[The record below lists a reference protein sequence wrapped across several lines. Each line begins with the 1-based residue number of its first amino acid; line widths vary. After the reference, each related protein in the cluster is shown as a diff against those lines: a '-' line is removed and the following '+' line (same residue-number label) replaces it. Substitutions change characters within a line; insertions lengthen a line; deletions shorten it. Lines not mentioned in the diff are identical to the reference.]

1 MLRRQMGVTVKRTTL
16 PLSSNRQGRERP
28 CRMILSTT
36 PDAMCRDARLLVII
50 FIAGVIPMAGGAG
63 WASDTRTQAPPP
75 VSSERSPSAPNAS
88 PSGLATP
95 MSPPLLGFV
104 WDQASS
110 TVRQVDGV
118 PGAALGG
125 GAFVPNLGFT
135 AAAIAPN
142 QEIALLT
149 NGTGVLYA
157 VALPPAGP
165 PFTLASGLAVN
176 VRAAFSP
183 SGTTAVLYSP
193 NASSTFVITGMPTF
207 PEVREVTSLAGVTGI
222 FNAIVSDSGVLL
234 LARGSASGVSI
245 STAALGAQLTPVAE
259 VGQLGG
265 MAFLPG
271 TDTAVL
277 SDTQNSMLWKASGIG
292 GPASLALLADASDG
306 LSQPGLVAV
315 SLDGQTAWVLAAG
328 SLSILEFS
336 LKAAGRFTHALEA
349 PFPITGLARLNGGSV
364 FALQGP
370 PRGALFVLDGDWPAG
385 RIVQVPMTPPPQPA
399 GGLQ

>member
-1 MLRRQMGVTVKRTTL
+1 MLRRQMGLTVKRTTL
-16 PLSSNRQGRERP
+16 PHSSNRRGRD
-28 CRMILSTT
+28 CSCGMILST
-36 PDAMCRDARLLVII
+36 RDTIRRNAGLLVLIYI
-50 FIAGVIPMAGGAG
+50 GAAISMAEGAG

-75 VSSERSPSAPNAS
+75 VPSQRSPSAPTAS

-95 MSPPLLGFV
+95 MSQPLLGFA

-110 TVRQVDGV
+110 TLRQVDGV

-125 GAFVPNLGFT
+125 SAFLRNLGFT
-135 AAAIAPN
+135 AVAIAPN

-149 NGTGVLYA
+149 NGTGILYA
-157 VALPPAGP
+157 VALPPPEP
-165 PFTLASGLAVN
+165 PFALATGLAAD

-193 NASSTFVITGMPTF
+193 NANSTFVITGMPTF

-234 LARGSASGVSI
+234 VARASASGVSI
-245 STAALGAQLTPVAE
+245 STAALDAKLTPVAE
-259 VGQLGG
+259 VGLLGG
-265 MAFLPG
+265 MTFLLG

-277 SDTQNSMLWKASGIG
+277 TDAENSVLWKVSGIG

-306 LSQPGLVAV
+306 LSQPGSVAV
-315 SLDGQTAWVLAAG
+315 SLDGKTAWVIAAG
-328 SLSILEFS
+328 SSSILEFS
-336 LKAAGRFTHALEA
+336 LNAAGRFTHALEA
-349 PFPITGLARLNGGSV
+349 PFPITAFARLNGGSV

-385 RIVQVPMTPPPQPA
+385 RIVQIPMTPLPQPI

>member
-16 PLSSNRQGRERP
+16 PLSSSRQVRDCSCG
-28 CRMILSTT
+28 MILSSR
-36 PDAMCRDARLLVII
+36 DAMRRNARLLVII
-50 FIAGVIPMAGGAG
+50 SIGAAISMAEGAG

-75 VSSERSPSAPNAS
+75 LPSQRSNSTPNAS

-110 TVRQVDGV
+110 TLRQVDGV

-125 GAFVPNLGFT
+125 GAFFSKLGFT

-142 QEIALLT
+142 QGIALLT
-149 NGTGVLYA
+149 NGTGVLYY
-157 VALPPAGP
+157 VALPPTVA
-165 PFTLASGLAVN
+165 PFALASGLAAD

-183 SGTTAVLYSP
+183 SSTTAVLYSP
-193 NASSTFVITGMPTF
+193 TASSTFVITRLPTF

-234 LARGSASGVSI
+234 VARASPSGVSI
-245 STAALGAQLTPVAE
+245 STAAPGAELTPVAE
-259 VGQLGG
+259 VGLLGG
-265 MAFLPG
+265 MAFLLG

-277 SDTQNSMLWKASGIG
+277 SDAENSVLWKVSEVG

-315 SLDGQTAWVLAAG
+315 SLDGKTAWVIAAG

-336 LKAAGRFTHALEA
+336 LNAAGRFTHSLEA
-349 PFPITGLARLNGGSV
+349 PFPITGFARLNGGSV

-385 RIVQVPMTPPPQPA
+385 RIVQVPITPLPQPA